1 MTEKQVV
8 LVTGVAGHWGA
19 RLAARLVVEGS
30 YHVIGV
36 DRKPPAE
43 EIAGLDF
50 VAADI
55 RNPLLVSL
63 LQSEGVDTLC
73 HLAFVETA
81 RRSEATFDFNVTGTI
96 AVLDACAEAGVRKVV
111 LKSSMAV
118 YGARPSNS
126 TFLTENHALR
136 GSKEWGTVRDLID
149 IEVFSSGYRRRSPE
163 VLLTTLRF
171 PSIVGPTAD
180 TPMTRFLNRPL
191 APSLLGF
198 DPIMQFIHEDDVV
211 EALAYA
217 VSNDAPGVF
226 NVAADDVHPLNKVRG
241 LAGKIPISVLHPF
254 AYWGG
259 KLLGKA
265 GLGSEYYMPLEP
277 DYLRYP
283 WVGDLARM
291 REELD
296 YEPRYTAEET
306 LREFAER
313 NRLIRYQSGSV
324 SLAHEEERLHDVIE
338 RRRRAREEQA
348 QPAAAAEEGGEA
360 NES

>member
-1 MTEKQVV
+1 MTEKKVV
-8 LVTGVAGHWGA
+8 LVTGVAGYWGA
-19 RLAARLVVEGS
+19 RLAARLAVEGS

-36 DRKPPAE
+36 DGKPPAE
-43 EIAGLDF
+43 EIGELDF

-81 RRSEATFDFNVTGTI
+81 RPSEATFDFNVTGTTK
-96 AVLDACAEAGVRKVV
+96 VLDACAEAGVRKVV
-111 LKSSMAV
+111 LKSSTAV

-126 TFLTENHALR
+126 TFLPENHALR
-136 GSKEWGTVRDLID
+136 GSKKQGTVRDLID
-149 IEVFSSGYRRRSPE
+149 IEVFCSGYRRRSPE
-163 VLLTTLRF
+163 VLLTILRF
-171 PSIVGPTAD
+171 PSIVGPSAD
-180 TPMTRFLNRPL
+180 TPMTRFLERPL

-198 DPIMQFIHEDDVV
+198 DPVMQLIHEDDVV

-226 NVAADDVHPLNKVRG
+226 NVAAKDVHPLNKVRG
-241 LAGKIPISVLHPF
+241 LAGKLPISVLHPF
-254 AYWGG
+254 AYWRS
-259 KLLGKA
+259 KLLDRA
-265 GLGSEYYMPLEP
+265 GLRSESYMPLEP

-291 REELD
+291 RDELGF
-296 YEPRYTAEET
+296 EPRYTAEET

-313 NRLIRYQSGSV
+313 NRLIRYQAGSV

-348 QPAAAAEEGGEA
+348 QPAAEAAEGGEA
-360 NES
+360 ND

>member
-8 LVTGVAGHWGA
+8 LVTGVAGYWGA
-19 RLAARLVVEGS
+19 RLAARLAVEGS

-43 EIAGLDF
+43 EIRELDF

-73 HLAFVETA
+73 HLAFVETT
-81 RRSEATFDFNVTGTI
+81 RPSEATFDFNVTGTTK
-96 AVLDACAEAGVRKVV
+96 VLDACAEAGVRKVV

-126 TFLTENHALR
+126 TFLAENHALR
-136 GSKEWGTVRDLID
+136 GSKRRGTVRDLID
-149 IEVFSSGYRRRSPE
+149 IEVFCSGYRRRSPE
-163 VLLTTLRF
+163 VLLTSLRF

-180 TPMTRFLNRPL
+180 TPMTRFLKRPL

-198 DPIMQFIHEDDVV
+198 DPIMQLIHEDDVI
-211 EALAYA
+211 EALAHA
-217 VSNDAPGVF
+217 VGNDAPGVF
-226 NVAADDVHPLNKVRG
+226 NVAAEDVHPLNKVRG
-241 LAGKIPISVLHPF
+241 LAGKLPISVLHPF

-265 GLGSEYYMPLEP
+265 GLQSEHYMPLEP

-291 REELD
+291 RDELGF
-296 YEPRYTAEET
+296 EPRYTAEET

-313 NRLIRYQSGSV
+313 NRLVRYRTGSV

-338 RRRRAREEQA
+338 RRRRAREQQT
-348 QPAAAAEEGGEA
+348 QPAAGAAEGGEA
-360 NES
+360 HE